1 MVLHVLIFSRPVCN
15 YPSFRHGPS
24 FNRLMYRSL
33 SVLCFLRFICWR
45 SRKKAPF
52 SLKFNKRSPFIRI
65 FSCDIL
71 SFSLLQKSFSSGQTN
86 KQKYSGRPSTQKM
99 AMKGHRNKKS
109 CVWHHTLIDCMEW
122 SPARWS
128 GIRFL
133 AQLYPKPIEETIDHE
148 ATVDSSFSLAVTP
161 ENLSGRRMELSF
173 PAPAESSGV

>member
-1 MVLHVLIFSRPVCN
+1 MLFTFYLLALKKKSSFLIKVQQ
-15 YPSFRHGPS
+15 
-24 FNRLMYRSL
+24 
-33 SVLCFLRFICWR
+33 
-45 SRKKAPF
+45 
-52 SLKFNKRSPFIRI
+52 RSPFIRI